1 MSPETAVQIAP
12 TGPEPEVYPF
22 WDDVRLLLHFTRN
35 WMHFGWIG
43 FIAVCTLIGAVKGLG
58 GVR

>member
-1 MSPETAVQIAP
+1 MGEARNI
-12 TGPEPEVYPF
+12 EPVRRVRVGLVDDM
-22 WDDVRLLLHFTRN
+22 DDVRLLLHFTRN